1 MAAVLIAAAV
11 LLFPFAVRVVVH
23 WDVKEGKTGFAA
35 YLYGVL
41 RVAGGYAAPYGG
53 GIAVHLG
60 KKTALL
66 LPYTQLLFSRSR
78 FALMRGF
85 SLCSLRQ
92 IVKIGGGEDPA
103 RALAACL
110 LWRKALDAA
119 FFAVGRRKDVR
130 LAGDILLDEEG
141 QGIRVTA
148 DGLVVFSLLALMTAA
163 VKLFLEKIHE
173 YTKKRNKRSYRGAD

>member
-1 MAAVLIAAAV
+1 M

-23 WDVKEGKTGFAA
+23 WDVKEGKTGFVA

-92 IVKIGGGEDPA
+92 IVKIGGREDPA

-130 LAGDILLDEEG
+130 LAGDILAGRRTEDVVARSLAYAPLYEAETG
-141 QGIRVTA
+141 GSKVTT
-148 DGLVVFSLLALMTAA
+148 D
-163 VKLFLEKIHE
+163 
-173 YTKKRNKRSYRGAD
+173 GADAQSIARRIADMVAGKTASEDQ